1 MGGGQDAGAGGGFG
15 SPSDGGHQS
24 GGEGG
29 LHTNETSVSPPSNTQ
44 SDADST
50 QTKLDYLTTDYQDID
65 LTPEQKETLADQRQQ
80 AIYSISPMEDP
91 KNKAIALGL
100 TMVIPGAGS
109 LFSSYKNST
118 AMGYSIDNPFS
129 GFFTGGTGSTPPS
142 TIGEGGDGRSQMNAL
157 APLATFVV
165 SNTAPIESEASK
177 WYNSIGTNTTNN
189 FNFATAYANAK
200 LNLTKNLSNHGP
212 LAQLAVSDSPYYDW
226 LKVTKIDK
234 GIL

>member
-1 MGGGQDAGAGGGFG
+1 MGGGRDAGAGSGFG
-15 SPSDGGHQS
+15 SSSDGGHQS

-29 LHTNETSVSPPSNTQ
+29 LHTNEPSVSPPSNTQ
-44 SDADST
+44 SGDDST
-50 QTKLDYLTTDYQDID
+50 KTKLDYLTTDYQDID

-118 AMGYSIDNPFS
+118 AMGYSINNPFS
-129 GFFTGGTGSTPPS
+129 GFFTGGTGSTPPP
-142 TIGEGGDGRSQMNAL
+142 TIGGGGDGRSQMNAL
-157 APLATFVV
+157 APLAPFVV
-165 SNTAPIESEASK
+165 SNTAPIESKASQ
-177 WYNSIGTNTTNN
+177 WYNNIGTNTTNN

-226 LKVTKIDK
+226 LKVNKINK

>member
-15 SPSDGGHQS
+15 SPGDGGHQS

-29 LHTNETSVSPPSNTQ
+29 LHTNERSVSPPSNTQ
-44 SDADST
+44 SGDGST
-50 QTKLDYLTTDYQDID
+50 KTKLDYLTTDYQDID

-80 AIYSISPMEDP
+80 ARYSISPMEDP

-100 TMVIPGAGS
+100 SMVIPGAGS
-109 LFSSYKNST
+109 LFGAYKNST

-129 GFFTGGTGSTPPS
+129 GFFTGGTGSTPPP

-157 APLATFVV
+157 APLAPFVV

-189 FNFATAYANAK
+189 FNFASAYANAK

-226 LKVTKIDK
+226 LKVNKIDK